1 MDSKTYFP
9 WIWAGDFRA
18 DYALQVDHLTMVML
32 LVVTGVGFVIHIY
45 SAGYMAHEEGYG
57 RFFSYLNLFMF
68 FMLTLVLA
76 ANYVLLFVGWEG
88 VGLCSYLLIGFWF
101 LKKTATDAGNKAFWV
116 NRVGDFGFLLGM
128 FLIFRTFGS
137 LDFTQRAAR
146 RERAP
151 VDRRGTLRHAHL
163 DRARTADGRVRQIRA
178 DSALRLAAG
187 RDGRPHAGQR
197 ADPRRDDGYRGRICC
212 RAVAR
217 NFSAFADRHGNGRR
231 DRLRHRAFRRNHRA
245 GANRHQESS
254 RVFHHQPARLHV
266 SRVRSRARFPREF
279 SI

>member
-1 MDSKTYFP
+1 
-9 WIWAGDFRA
+9 
-18 DYALQVDHLTMVML
+18 MVML

-116 NRVGDFGFLLGM
+116 NRIGDFGFLLGM

-137 LDFTQRAAR
+137 LDFGSVLPAAS
-146 RERAP
+146 AQP
-151 VDRRGTLRHAHL
+151 VDGAGTFRHAHL
-163 DRARTADGRVRQIRA
+163 DRARTAYGRVREIRA
-178 DSALRLAAG
+178 NSALYLAAR
-187 RDGRPHAGQR
+187 RDGRPHARQR
-197 ADPRRDDGYRGRICC
+197 ADPRGDDGYRGRLCC
-212 RAVAR
+212 RALAR
-217 NFSAFADRHGNGRR
+217 NFSAFAYGDGNGRR
-231 DRLRHRAFRRNHRA
+231 DWLRHRAFRRNHRA
-245 GANRHQESS
+245 GANRYQESS
-254 RVFHHQPARLHV
+254 GVFHDQPARLHV
-266 SRVRSRARFPREF
+266 PRLRSRRIFRRNFPPDDARVFQGACSSSRPAA
-279 SI
+279 